1 MMSLLMS
8 TGINLK
14 MTYDKKLNLLV
25 SLPNIVL
32 YKIPALPS
40 NILMGDKCVSIIKS
54 KGSKNI
60 YL

>member
-1 MMSLLMS
+1 MTHNKKEMLL
-8 TGINLK
+8 TQAF
-14 MTYDKKLNLLV
+14 LV
-25 SLPNIVL
+25 VS
-32 YKIPALPS
+32 LPS

>member
-1 MMSLLMS
+1 MLLTQASLVL
-8 TGINLK
+8 
-14 MTYDKKLNLLV
+14 

-32 YKIPALPS
+32 SKIPALSS